1 MKDNHS
7 PYEIVKA
14 AAAGDK
20 KAMEFLI
27 NRYSDYID
35 ELSNGDE
42 DMRQA
47 IITRYIETLKNA
59 DIDAIFSKASQNKKS
74 D

>member
-35 ELSNGDE
+35 EL
-42 DMRQA
+42 
-47 IITRYIETLKNA
+47 IE
-59 DIDAIFSKASQNKKS
+59 IFSSEFARSAVEKLRGKTERNENPLL
-74 D
+74 

>member
-1 MKDNHS
+1 
-7 PYEIVKA
+7 
-14 AAAGDK
+14 
-20 KAMEFLI
+20 MEFLI